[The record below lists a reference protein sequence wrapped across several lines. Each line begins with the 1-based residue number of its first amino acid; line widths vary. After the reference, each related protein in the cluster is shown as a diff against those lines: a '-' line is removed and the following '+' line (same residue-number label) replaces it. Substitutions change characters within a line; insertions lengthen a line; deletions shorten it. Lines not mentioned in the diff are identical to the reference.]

1 MSAVD
6 PAELLP
12 HRWPML
18 LLDEVV
24 AVEPGVGLIARRTIA
39 AGDPWCGPEGLA
51 PCLVLESWLQACAAL
66 LRSGPDGPVDVLVGG
81 LRGIRVTRALRPGE
95 TVEHRVSVVR
105 GFDTS
110 AIFSGTA
117 VVGDETVLTA
127 EQATIA
133 TTRGR

>member
-1 MSAVD
+1 VTAMD

-24 AVEPGVGLIARRTIA
+24 AVEPGVRLVARRSVS
-39 AGDPWCGPEGLA
+39 AGDPWCGPTGFA
-51 PCLVLESWLQACAAL
+51 PYLVLESWLQACAAL
-66 LRSGPDGPVDVLVGG
+66 LRLGSDGAADVLVVG
-81 LRGIRVTRALRPGE
+81 LRGIRATRALRPGE

-110 AIFSGTA
+110 AIFSGVS

-133 TTRGR
+133 TT